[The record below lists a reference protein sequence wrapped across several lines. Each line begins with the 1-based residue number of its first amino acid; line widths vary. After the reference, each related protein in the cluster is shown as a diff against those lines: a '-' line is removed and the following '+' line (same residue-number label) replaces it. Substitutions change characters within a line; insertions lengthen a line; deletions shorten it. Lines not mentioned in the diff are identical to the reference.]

1 MTIGESW
8 RGQGEGGS
16 VDSVRLDVEMRRQ
29 KGRLSHPLVPSR
41 DIAICHGSEIYS
53 VEYLQSLE
61 SICEEIFTNHW
72 KVIAK

>member
-8 RGQGEGGS
+8 RGQGEDGS
-16 VDSVRLDVEMRRQ
+16 FDSVRLVVEMRRK
-29 KGRLSHPLVPSR
+29 KGRLSHPLIPSR
-41 DIAICHGSEIYS
+41 DIAICHGSESYP
-53 VEYLQSLE
+53 VVYLQSIE